1 MIKQGVVQEKIADL
15 SMNQLPPLSN
25 LPQWSRINT
34 LDRGRYPKP
43 FVKDKHN
50 PTVDGKKDEENEE
63 DKDVTEMNPTQRI
76 HHLEKCL
83 HEEIEGLKKENKDLQ
98 FKIIMSQKNQ
108 QQSEKRSASTNS
120 HKSRKEESRSRG
132 GAGMDK
138 EYSSNS
144 LISQTIE
151 ITSSAGR
158 SREERIDELKIIFLE
173 EEIKELKH
181 ALREARNRNTYL
193 TNLLEQAEDAKK
205 KQSQKIETLQYQ
217 VTQGGGPLA
226 EQLTTGSITLF
237 NNPQRPPALSECEA
251 VIRHLQHVNE
261 QQKHEL
267 DSLKSDLRDVLYSHK
282 WTPDAYLLV
291 IFTFYIPVGFFEVR
305 SERCTVFPQLDSLK
319 SDLRDV
325 LYSHKWTPDAYLL
338 AKAYIAEDDA
348 KEQDKTLPKLSLK
361 NPSRKLPDI
370 AYINH
375 DSVVLPAL
383 KQTVGNKAAERRK
396 RTQILQK
403 ARLRKEVLP

>member
-282 WTPDAYLLV
+282 WTPDAYLL
-291 IFTFYIPVGFFEVR
+291 
-305 SERCTVFPQLDSLK
+305 
-319 SDLRDV
+319 
-325 LYSHKWTPDAYLL
+325 

>member
-291 IFTFYIPVGFFEVR
+291 IFTFYIPVGFFE
-305 SERCTVFPQLDSLK
+305 LDSLK

>member
-15 SMNQLPPLSN
+15 SMNQLPPLST

-50 PTVDGKKDEENEE
+50 PSIDGKKEEEEE
-63 DKDVTEMNPTQRI
+63 DKDVSDMNPTQRI
-76 HHLEKCL
+76 HHLERSIGFLKQQHQEVLRCL

-108 QQSEKRSASTNS
+108 QQQSEKRSASTNS
-120 HKSRKEESRSRG
+120 HRSRKDESRSRG
-132 GAGMDK
+132 AGGIDK
-138 EYSSNS
+138 
-144 LISQTIE
+144 
-151 ITSSAGR
+151 
-158 SREERIDELKIIFLE
+158 EERIDELKIIFLE

-193 TNLLEQAEDAKK
+193 TNLLEQAEDVKK
-205 KQSQKIETLQYQ
+205 KQVQKIETLQYQ

-226 EQLTTGSITLF
+226 EQLSTGSITLF
-237 NNPQRPPALSECEA
+237 NNPQRPPTLSECEA

-282 WTPDAYLLV
+282 WTPDAYLL
-291 IFTFYIPVGFFEVR
+291 
-305 SERCTVFPQLDSLK
+305 
-319 SDLRDV
+319 
-325 LYSHKWTPDAYLL
+325 

-348 KEQDKTLPKLSLK
+348 KEHEKTLPKLSLK

-383 KQTVGNKAAERRK
+383 KQTVGNKAAERRR

>member
-50 PTVDGKKDEENEE
+50 PNVDGKKDEESEE
-63 DKDVTEMNPTQRI
+63 DKDVMEMNPTQRI
-76 HHLEKCL
+76 HHLERSIGFLKQQHQEVLRCL
-83 HEEIEGLKKENKDLQ
+83 HEEIEALKKENKDLQ

-138 EYSSNS
+138 E
-144 LISQTIE
+144 
-151 ITSSAGR
+151 
-158 SREERIDELKIIFLE
+158 ERIDELKIIFLE

-193 TNLLEQAEDAKK
+193 TNLLEQAEDVKK

-226 EQLTTGSITLF
+226 EQLTSGNITLF

-282 WTPDAYLLV
+282 WTPDAYLL
-291 IFTFYIPVGFFEVR
+291 
-305 SERCTVFPQLDSLK
+305 
-319 SDLRDV
+319 
-325 LYSHKWTPDAYLL
+325 

-348 KEQDKTLPKLSLK
+348 KEQDKTLPKLTLK